1 VAGDPSDPPRK
12 FYDLKP
18 KEFERV
24 NAPVAGRSASSAP
37 ATPPSSP
44 PVSPP
49 TPRPLDSS
57 KPIDVRELFREAST
71 PGPVL
76 SKGPRND
83 LNEVHAVLRDNL
95 ARANEAGL
103 NEVPLRPK
111 RPSWRKRDY
120 ILLMIGANAVLAF
133 LAIGFFR
140 SGNVIGF
147 VSAMAGIGM
156 LSASITW
163 VMWFVMDDY

>member
-1 VAGDPSDPPRK
+1 LGGVAGDPSDPPRK
-12 FYDLKP
+12 FYGLKP

-24 NAPVAGRSASSAP
+24 NPPVAGQP
-37 ATPPSSP
+37 PPSSP
-44 PVSPP
+44 PSPP
-49 TPRPLDSS
+49 ASPPKSRELDPS
-57 KPIDVRELFREAST
+57 KPIEVRELFQQAST

-83 LNEVHAVLRDNL
+83 LNDVHVVLKDNL

-111 RPSWRKRDY
+111 RPSRRKRDY
-120 ILLMIGANAVLAF
+120 MLLMIGTNAGLAF

-140 SGNVIGF
+140 SHNVIGF
-147 VSAMAGIGM
+147 VSAMAAIGM

>member
-24 NAPVAGRSASSAP
+24 NAPVAGQPSPS

-49 TPRPLDSS
+49 SLPELDSS
-57 KPIDVRELFREAST
+57 KPIDVRELFQQAST

-103 NEVPLRPK
+103 NDVPLRPK
-111 RPSWRKRDY
+111 RPSRRKRDY
-120 ILLMIGANAVLAF
+120 ISLMIGANAVLAF
-133 LAIGFFR
+133 LAISFFR
-140 SGNVIGF
+140 SHNVIGF
-147 VSAMAGIGM
+147 VSVMAGIGM